1 MTPLQHEQII
11 QMLMSITN
19 RLDDF
24 CNRLRNLE
32 NAIAKLSDKT
42 IVITDINKEVEQL
55 KIKVS
60 SLEDEKEV

>member
-24 CNRLRNLE
+24 GNRLHNLE

>member
-24 CNRLRNLE
+24 GNRLRNLE

-55 KIKVS
+55 KIMVS

>member
-24 CNRLRNLE
+24 GNRLRNLE
-32 NAIAKLSDKT
+32 NTIAKLSDKT
-42 IVITDINKEVEQL
+42 VVITDINKEVEQL

>member
-24 CNRLRNLE
+24 GNRLRNLE
-32 NAIAKLSDKT
+32 NAIVKLSDKT

>member
-1 MTPLQHEQII
+1 MTPLQHEQIV

-24 CNRLRNLE
+24 GNRLRNLE

-42 IVITDINKEVEQL
+42 IVITDINKEIEQL

>member
-24 CNRLRNLE
+24 GNRLCNLE

>member
-24 CNRLRNLE
+24 GNRLRNLE
-32 NAIAKLSDKT
+32 NAIANCQTK
-42 IVITDINKEVEQL
+42 QL
-55 KIKVS
+55 
-60 SLEDEKEV
+60 

>member
-24 CNRLRNLE
+24 GNRLRNLE
-32 NAIAKLSDKT
+32 NTIAKLSDKT

>member
-24 CNRLRNLE
+24 GNRLRNLE
-32 NAIAKLSDKT
+32 NVIAKLSDKT

>member
-1 MTPLQHEQII
+1 
-11 QMLMSITN
+11 MLMSITN

-24 CNRLRNLE
+24 GNRLRNLE